1 MSTTKKSVR
10 LSDATIAR
18 LMQYTSEGVSF
29 AKVLDRFARIGL
41 DSIEYPM
48 QELVKSAA
56 ITHPPVPPPMIV
68 GNKYEII
75 AKAEIAA
82 NAIHNQAIMDEAIA
96 EEEEEKSEEV
106 FSTVKP
112 KMDLSSILEK
122 HKEAIN
128 KEYK

>member
-1 MSTTKKSVR
+1 MV
-10 LSDATIAR
+10 
-18 LMQYTSEGVSF
+18 
-29 AKVLDRFARIGL
+29 
-41 DSIEYPM
+41 
-48 QELVKSAA
+48 
-56 ITHPPVPPPMIV
+56 
-68 GNKYEII
+68 
-75 AKAEIAA
+75 
-82 NAIHNQAIMDEAIA
+82 